1 MDEAYR
7 GESHQG
13 DRHRTLREQNPLSL
27 SSPMIKAAITG
38 TAVLLLLTGIAH
50 AQLSE
55 TEQQIVSAVKQRTP
69 AALELLEKSVRINSG
84 TLNPEG
90 VRAVGEIYRA
100 ELDALGFKTR
110 WIDMPPAMKR
120 AGHLVATHEG
130 GQGKR
135 VLLLGH
141 LDTVFEKG
149 SSVPVWERNGDRVR
163 GQGVSDMKGGDVVMI
178 EALRA
183 LKSVGALDHANV
195 EIMFTGDEER
205 SGRPLQTARA
215 DMVAMGKRA
224 DYALSFEA
232 SGKHEGVDTASI
244 ARRSAGGWVLR
255 VKGKAAHSGGVFSA
269 QSGYGAIYETAR
281 ILNAFREQVIEP
293 SLTFNPGLVFG
304 GTDVSYADDTATASA
319 FGKSNVIA
327 RDAEV
332 LGDLRYLTPEQG
344 ERARQKMQAIVSTGN
359 LPGTS
364 ATISFSESYPPMP
377 PTEAGQ
383 KLAELYSQASLDAG
397 LGRIDILDPSM
408 RGAGDVQFVAPYTVG
423 IDGLGAQGRGS
434 HTDDEDLEIASIER
448 GAVRAALLIYRLT
461 QAAPR

>member
-1 MDEAYR
+1 MF
-7 GESHQG
+7 
-13 DRHRTLREQNPLSL
+13 DR
-27 SSPMIKAAITG
+27 AFAG
-38 TAVLLLLTGIAH
+38 TALFILFTSVAH
-50 AQLSE
+50 AQLSD
-55 TEQQIVSAVKQRTP
+55 TEQRIVAAVKQRTP

-90 VRAVGEIYRA
+90 VRAVGDIYRA
-100 ELDALGFKTR
+100 ELDGLGFKTR

-120 AGHLVATHEG
+120 AGHLAATLEG
-130 GQGKR
+130 GGPGKR

-141 LDTVFEKG
+141 LDTVFEKA
-149 SSVPVWERNGDRVR
+149 SSVPLWERQGERVR
-163 GQGVSDMKGGDVVMI
+163 GQGVNDMKGGDVIMI

-183 LKSVGALDHANV
+183 LKSVGALDRANV
-195 EIMFTGDEER
+195 EILFTGDEER
-205 SGRPLQTARA
+205 TGAPRQTARA

-224 DYALSFEA
+224 DYALSFEG
-232 SGKHEGVDTASI
+232 SNKHDGVDTASI
-244 ARRSAGGWVLR
+244 SRRSSGGWVLR
-255 VKGKAAHSGGVFSA
+255 VKGKPAHSMGVFSA

-304 GTDVSYADDTATASA
+304 GTNISYAEDTATASA

-332 LGDLRYLTPEQG
+332 LGDLRYLSPEQG

-364 ATISFSESYPPMP
+364 ATISFSEGYPPMP
-377 PTEAGQ
+377 PTEAGK
-383 KLAELYSQASLDAG
+383 KLVELYSKASQDAG
-397 LGRIDILDPSM
+397 LGRIEILDPSL

-423 IDGLGAQGRGS
+423 IDGLGAQGRGA

-448 GAVRAALLIYRLT
+448 GAIRAALLIYRLT
-461 QAAPR
+461 QMPR

>member
-1 MDEAYR
+1 MFKRAVATT
-7 GESHQG
+7 SV
-13 DRHRTLREQNPLSL
+13 LFVL
-27 SSPMIKAAITG
+27 
-38 TAVLLLLTGIAH
+38 TATAH
-50 AQLSE
+50 AQLSD
-55 TEQQIVSAVKQRTP
+55 TEQRIVAAVKQRTP

-100 ELDALGFKTR
+100 ELDDLGFKTR
-110 WIDMPPAMKR
+110 WIDMPPAMQR

-141 LDTVFEKG
+141 LDTVFEKS
-149 SSVPVWERNGDRVR
+149 SSVPLWERRDDRVR
-163 GQGVSDMKGGDVVMI
+163 GQGVSDMKGGDVIMI

-195 EIMFTGDEER
+195 EIMLTGDEER
-205 SGRPLQTARA
+205 GGRPLETARA
-215 DMVAMGKRA
+215 DMVALGKRA
-224 DYALSFEA
+224 DYALSFEG
-232 SGKHEGVDTASI
+232 SGRQNGVDTATI
-244 ARRSAGGWVLR
+244 ARRSAAGWVLH
-255 VKGKAAHSGGVFSA
+255 VKGKPAHSMGVFSER
-269 QSGYGAIYETAR
+269 SGYGAIYETAR

-293 SLTFNPGLVFG
+293 SLTFNPGLVYG
-304 GTDVSYADDTATASA
+304 GTTISYASDTATASA
-319 FGKSNVIA
+319 FGKTNVIA

-332 LGDLRYLTPEQG
+332 LGDLRYLSPEQG
-344 ERARQKMQAIVSTGN
+344 ARARQKMQTIVSADN

-364 ATISFSESYPPMP
+364 ATISFTESYPPMP
-377 PTEAGQ
+377 PTEAGRN
-383 KLAELYSQASLDAG
+383 LLELYSKASQDAG
-397 LGRIDILDPSM
+397 LGRIDMVDPAL

-423 IDGLGAQGRGS
+423 IDGLGAQGRGE

-461 QAAPR
+461 QTAAQ

>member
-1 MDEAYR
+1 MPFKKIA
-7 GESHQG
+7 
-13 DRHRTLREQNPLSL
+13 TL
-27 SSPMIKAAITG
+27 AA
-38 TAVLLLLTGIAH
+38 ACLLAGAAH
-50 AQLSE
+50 AQLTE
-55 TEQQIVSAVKQRTP
+55 TEQRIVAAVKQRSP

-90 VRAVGEIYRA
+90 VRAVGDIYRA

-120 AGHLVATHEG
+120 AGHLVAAQEG

-149 SSVPVWERNGDRVR
+149 SAVPLWERQGERVR
-163 GQGVSDMKGGDVVMI
+163 GQGVTDMKGGDVIMI

-183 LKSVGALDHANV
+183 LKSAGVLDRANI

-205 SGRPLQTARA
+205 GGEPLQAARA

-224 DYALSFEA
+224 DYALSFEG
-232 SGKHEGVDTASI
+232 SSKRNGVDTASI
-244 ARRSAGGWVLR
+244 ARRSAGGWVLK
-255 VKGKAAHSGGVFSA
+255 VKGKPAHSMGVFSA
-269 QSGYGAIYETAR
+269 QSGYGAVYETAR

-304 GTDVSYADDTATASA
+304 GTDISYAEDKATASA

-327 RDAEV
+327 RDAQV
-332 LGDLRYLTPEQG
+332 LGDLRYLSPEQG
-344 ERARQKMQAIVSTGN
+344 ESARRKMQTIVASGN

-377 PTEAGQ
+377 PTEAGA
-383 KLAELYSQASLDAG
+383 KLVELYSKASQDAG
-397 LGRIDILDPSM
+397 LGRIDILDPAL

-461 QAAPR
+461 QMPGK

>member
-1 MDEAYR
+1 MPGR
-7 GESHQG
+7 
-13 DRHRTLREQNPLSL
+13 
-27 SSPMIKAAITG
+27 
-38 TAVLLLLTGIAH
+38 TAVAAVLMLAGIAH
-50 AQLSE
+50 AQLTD
-55 TEQQIVSAVKQRTP
+55 TEQRIVAAVQQRTP
-69 AALELLEKSVRINSG
+69 AALQLLEKSVRINSG

-100 ELDALGFKTR
+100 ELDALGFRTR
-110 WIDMPPAMKR
+110 WIAMPPEMKR

-130 GQGKR
+130 GAGKR

-149 SSVPVWERNGDRVR
+149 SSVPLWDRQGDRVR
-163 GQGVSDMKGGDVVMI
+163 GQGVNDMKGGDVIMI

-183 LKSVGALDHANV
+183 LKSVGALDAANV
-195 EIMFTGDEER
+195 EIMLTGDEER
-205 SGRPLQTARA
+205 AGQPLQVARA
-215 DMVAMGKRA
+215 DMVALGKRA
-224 DYALSFEA
+224 DYALSFEGSA
-232 SGKHEGVDTASI
+232 RHEGLDTASI
-244 ARRSAGGWVLR
+244 ARRSSGGWVLR
-255 VKGKAAHSGGVFSA
+255 VKGKPAHSMGVFSA

-304 GTDVSYADDTATASA
+304 GTNISYAENTATASA

-332 LGDLRYLTPEQG
+332 LGDLRYLSPEQG
-344 ERARQKMQAIVSTGN
+344 ERARQKMQAIVASGN

-364 ATISFSESYPPMP
+364 ATISFTESYPPMP
-377 PTEAGQ
+377 PTDAGRR
-383 KLAELYSQASLDAG
+383 LVELYSKASQDAG
-397 LGRIDILDPSM
+397 LGRIDILDPAL

-434 HTDDEDLEIASIER
+434 HTDDEELEIASIER
-448 GAVRAALLIYRLT
+448 GAIRAALLIYRLT
-461 QAAPR
+461 QPATK